1 MPIINKIF
9 CKSSENMSEIKDNS
23 VDLIVTSPPYNI
35 NIKYGNKWKNRKIV
49 KSKSVKYKDN
59 FENDDYQNMIKK
71 VFLECVRVLKK
82 NGSFYLNM
90 KNQFLK
96 DSIITPF
103 WILDILKELYLKNII
118 NGLLKT

>member
-82 NGSFYLNM
+82 NVSF
-90 KNQFLK
+90 FL
-96 DSIITPF
+96 
-103 WILDILKELYLKNII
+103 
-118 NGLLKT
+118 